1 MNNNKF
7 NTLND
12 REWLRLTGIKKST
25 FNKMLDILKVAEI
38 EKFKKG
44 GKTNKLSLEN
54 RLLMTLLYWREYQ
67 TYFHL
72 GKSFDISE
80 ANCYR
85 NIKWIEDILIK
96 NSDFQQLAGKKALI
110 NDYFNDKTIIIDAT
124 ETPIQR
130 PKKGQKQSY
139 SGKKKKHTIKTQVII
154 EQETKKII
162 ATSFSLGK
170 KHYYAL
176 FKESKIPI
184 LKNTK
189 LIVDSG
195 YQGIQ
200 KNHNNV
206 LIPTKKTKKN
216 PLNKEQ
222 KQYNRLV
229 SKMRIIIE
237 NIFAILKKFKIIT
250 EKYRNRIK
258 RFGLRFNLIASIYN
272 LQLLYLT

>member
-96 NSDFQQLAGKKALI
+96 NSDFKQLAGKKALI
-110 NDYFNDKTIIIDAT
+110 NDYFNDINYYYWCYRNSNP
-124 ETPIQR
+124 TP
-130 PKKGQKQSY
+130 K
-139 SGKKKKHTIKTQVII
+139 
-154 EQETKKII
+154 
-162 ATSFSLGK
+162 
-170 KHYYAL
+170 
-176 FKESKIPI
+176 
-184 LKNTK
+184 
-189 LIVDSG
+189 
-195 YQGIQ
+195 
-200 KNHNNV
+200 
-206 LIPTKKTKKN
+206 KKTKKT
-216 PLNKEQ
+216 
-222 KQYNRLV
+222 
-229 SKMRIIIE
+229 
-237 NIFAILKKFKIIT
+237 ILFW
-250 EKYRNRIK
+250 
-258 RFGLRFNLIASIYN
+258 
-272 LQLLYLT
+272 

>member
-162 ATSFSLGK
+162 ATSFSLEK
-170 KHYYAL
+170 KHDYAL

-250 EKYRNRIK
+250 EKYRNRRK